1 MSSFFMICLHKN
13 KEMIFLT
20 TSIDIS
26 LIFTGQVFL
35 KSSLQSKNKFERG
48 NTDEF
53 VLEAVN
59 IGELKKI
66 K

>member
-1 MSSFFMICLHKN
+1 MKRQFS
-13 KEMIFLT
+13 LT
-20 TSIDIS
+20 VSISIS
-26 LIFTGQVFL
+26 LIFTGQMFL
-35 KSSLQSKNKFERG
+35 KSSIESKNKFERG